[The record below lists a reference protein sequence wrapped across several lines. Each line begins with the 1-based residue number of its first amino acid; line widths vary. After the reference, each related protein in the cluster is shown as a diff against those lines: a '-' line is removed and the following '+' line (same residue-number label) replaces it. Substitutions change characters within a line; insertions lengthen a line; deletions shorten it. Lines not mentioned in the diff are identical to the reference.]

1 MFEKEQYTMQQEKDI
16 YSTRQIWVVRD
27 GSGKLVNSYVQKA
40 AAARLLA
47 KLEATE
53 NALEKQHKS
62 RGFYA
67 MSKIELIET
76 IDPPADAMARTFH
89 CAVCDKAHLQ
99 SGPIARVWVNYQEG
113 YATQASPE
121 CLEAIDVTN

>member
-1 MFEKEQYTMQQEKDI
+1 
-16 YSTRQIWVVRD
+16 
-27 GSGKLVNSYVQKA
+27 
-40 AAARLLA
+40 
-47 KLEATE
+47 
-53 NALEKQHKS
+53 
-62 RGFYA
+62 

-76 IDPPADAMARTFH
+76 IDPPADAMVRTFH

-99 SGPIARVWVNYQEG
+99 SGPIARVLVNYQEG